1 MQNDWGWRDP
11 NKELKEFNEI
21 KDIKDSVRFVELFIF
36 LNLFNIFNVITS
48 PLQHGLQK
56 CNPAYKDLWDL

>member
-1 MQNDWGWRDP
+1 MQNDWGRGDL

-36 LNLFNIFNVITS
+36 LNLFKLTHSLATRVTF
-48 PLQHGLQK
+48 L
-56 CNPAYKDLWDL
+56 